1 MLEARQIKMHGSNER
16 YMLEGAIACIAAAA
30 AAAARDHFFTAS
42 IGEKVERPVQR

>member
-30 AAAARDHFFTAS
+30 AAARDHFFTAS